1 MFSGKNVAAAAAK
14 GVREKR
20 SRTTEVYDVGF
31 HLNYVIFLL
40 LSLIEYH
47 NNIGAPPAHEARTWA
62 EPHS

>member
-31 HLNYVIFLL
+31 HLMSFFFYFL
-40 LSLIEYH
+40 
-47 NNIGAPPAHEARTWA
+47 
-62 EPHS
+62 